1 MRTLAKSKKVLA
13 LSVAA
18 MLAAGGLGIPAA
30 MHAGAYTAD
39 DAATLQARTPDSL
52 EAMKKQGFRAEG
64 GMVNP
69 NFEDGNPVS
78 RLDYGGPWS
87 FANIKDTVGW
97 DKEDYSEYLAQYSTF
112 QVVNINDS
120 VDGMGK
126 MAGQGD
132 KITTALEITI
142 NKDNQDTLADSLTY
156 STLDNMMYGE
166 VNQEAFYFTAWVK
179 AEQDMWFDVGISYG
193 AKADHAQVYWDMGRR
208 FFVPANQW
216 TQIGLDAA
224 GNYLPFRAKVT
235 SDGFM
240 RGTGA
245 DPTAANSNCVEAPDE
260 TKGDTKVGQYYRDGW
275 GEVWACIR
283 LYAYAGDVYGTSGVG
298 TPAATHGLSAG
309 DKYLVT
315 GTNFWNQSAP
325 APVVKK
331 YVSEITLDKTT
342 ASVEVGGTVE
352 LKATAAPA
360 DADDTSIYWYSSD
373 ESIATVD
380 ENGKVTA
387 LKEGTVN
394 IIAEANDGNGA
405 TASCAIT
412 VTKKAAT
419 PDPEKPEPEK
429 KGGCGSSILGF
440 GSLGIVAGALVTLGA
455 VMIVRRKKN

>member
-1 MRTLAKSKKVLA
+1 
-13 LSVAA
+13 
-18 MLAAGGLGIPAA
+18 
-30 MHAGAYTAD
+30 
-39 DAATLQARTPDSL
+39 
-52 EAMKKQGFRAEG
+52 
-64 GMVNP
+64 
-69 NFEDGNPVS
+69 
-78 RLDYGGPWS
+78 
-87 FANIKDTVGW
+87 
-97 DKEDYSEYLAQYSTF
+97 
-112 QVVNINDS
+112 
-120 VDGMGK
+120 
-126 MAGQGD
+126 
-132 KITTALEITI
+132 
-142 NKDNQDTLADSLTY
+142 
-156 STLDNMMYGE
+156 
-166 VNQEAFYFTAWVK
+166 
-179 AEQDMWFDVGISYG
+179 MWFDVGISYG

-260 TKGDTKVGQYYRDGW
+260 TKGDTKIGQYYRDGW

-331 YVSEITLDKTT
+331 YVSEITLDKAT